1 MTDAIGKFN
10 AILQEFLDDLIK
22 VFPEDPELRM
32 ASLATRGLSLASPAT
47 LHDGFRERVVVP
59 YGDRILAKDIS
70 FFLEEADY
78 SALTT
83 ELTDAGRIVDKVK
96 RMFKNMTEND
106 QAVVWKYMRMLVLLS
121 RKIAA

>member
-1 MTDAIGKFN
+1 MSDAIDKFN

-22 VFPEDPELRM
+22 VFPSDAELRM
-32 ASLATRGLSLASPAT
+32 ASLATRGLAMASPAT
-47 LHDGFRERVVVP
+47 LHEGFRERVVVP
-59 YGDRILAKDIS
+59 YGERIIAKDVS

-78 SALTT
+78 SAVTSDLS
-83 ELTDAGRIVDKVK
+83 DATRIVDKVK